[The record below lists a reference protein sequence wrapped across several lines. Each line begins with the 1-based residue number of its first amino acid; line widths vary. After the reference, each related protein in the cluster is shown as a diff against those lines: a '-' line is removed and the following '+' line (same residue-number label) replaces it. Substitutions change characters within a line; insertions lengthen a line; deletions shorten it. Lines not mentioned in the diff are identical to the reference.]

1 MHLQQSKKPQSQTLV
16 GLYHNNYINLDYKM
30 ITLIKEGF
38 YITNNDDV
46 DIKDRILSDSMY
58 FPDSADTSVYKFI
71 TEEEY
76 NEYKKEQEAAIMADM
91 EKNNVN

>member
-1 MHLQQSKKPQSQTLV
+1 
-16 GLYHNNYINLDYKM
+16 M
-30 ITLIKEGF
+30 ITLKKEGF
-38 YITNNDDV
+38 YITNNGDV

-76 NEYKKEQEAAIMADM
+76 NEYKKEQDAAIKADM
-91 EKNNVN
+91 EKHNVN

>member
-1 MHLQQSKKPQSQTLV
+1 
-16 GLYHNNYINLDYKM
+16 M

-38 YITNNDDV
+38 YITNRGDV

-58 FPDSADTSVYKFI
+58 FPDSADTSVYKVI

-76 NEYKKEQEAAIMADM
+76 NEYKKEQDAAINADM
-91 EKNNVN
+91 EKHNVN

>member
-1 MHLQQSKKPQSQTLV
+1 
-16 GLYHNNYINLDYKM
+16 M

-38 YITNNDDV
+38 YITNNGDV

-58 FPDSADTSVYKFI
+58 LPDSADVNAYKFI

-76 NEYKKEQEAAIMADM
+76 NEYKKAQDEAIKADM
-91 EKNNVN
+91 ENNNVN

>member
-1 MHLQQSKKPQSQTLV
+1 
-16 GLYHNNYINLDYKM
+16 M
-30 ITLIKEGF
+30 ITLLKEGF
-38 YITNNDDV
+38 YITNNCDV

-58 FPDSADTSVYKFI
+58 FPNTADVNAYKFI

-76 NEYKKEQEAAIMADM
+76 NEYKKEQDAAIKADM

>member
-1 MHLQQSKKPQSQTLV
+1 
-16 GLYHNNYINLDYKM
+16 M

-38 YITNNDDV
+38 YITNSVDV

-58 FPDSADTSVYKFI
+58 LPDSADVNAYKFI

-76 NEYKKEQEAAIMADM
+76 NEYKKEQDAAIKADM
-91 EKNNVN
+91 EKHNVN

>member
-1 MHLQQSKKPQSQTLV
+1 
-16 GLYHNNYINLDYKM
+16 M

-46 DIKDRILSDSMY
+46 DIKDRILSDSMF
-58 FPDSADTSVYKFI
+58 FPYSADTSVYKFI

-76 NEYKKEQEAAIMADM
+76 NEYKKAQEAAIKADI
-91 EKNNVN
+91 EKHNVN

>member
-1 MHLQQSKKPQSQTLV
+1 
-16 GLYHNNYINLDYKM
+16 M

-76 NEYKKEQEAAIMADM
+76 NEYKKEQDAAIKTEM
-91 EKNNVN
+91 ENNDVN

>member
-1 MHLQQSKKPQSQTLV
+1 
-16 GLYHNNYINLDYKM
+16 M

-38 YITNNDDV
+38 YITNSDDV

-58 FPDSADTSVYKFI
+58 FPDSADTSVYMFI

-76 NEYKKEQEAAIMADM
+76 NEYKKEQDAAIKADM
-91 EKNNVN
+91 EKHNVN

>member
-1 MHLQQSKKPQSQTLV
+1 
-16 GLYHNNYINLDYKM
+16 M

-38 YITNNDDV
+38 YITNNDDDV

-76 NEYKKEQEAAIMADM
+76 NEYKKEQDAAIKADM
-91 EKNNVN
+91 EKQNVN

>member
-1 MHLQQSKKPQSQTLV
+1 
-16 GLYHNNYINLDYKM
+16 M

-58 FPDSADTSVYKFI
+58 FPDSADISVYKFI

-76 NEYKKEQEAAIMADM
+76 NEYKKQQDAAIKADM
-91 EKNNVN
+91 EKHNVN

>member
-1 MHLQQSKKPQSQTLV
+1 
-16 GLYHNNYINLDYKM
+16 M

-46 DIKDRILSDSMY
+46 DINDRILSDPMY

-71 TEEEY
+71 TEE
-76 NEYKKEQEAAIMADM
+76 
-91 EKNNVN
+91 

>member
-1 MHLQQSKKPQSQTLV
+1 
-16 GLYHNNYINLDYKM
+16 M

-38 YITNNDDV
+38 YITNNDDDV
-46 DIKDRILSDSMY
+46 DIKVRILSDSMY

-76 NEYKKEQEAAIMADM
+76 NEYKKEQDAAIKADM
-91 EKNNVN
+91 EKHNVN

>member
-1 MHLQQSKKPQSQTLV
+1 
-16 GLYHNNYINLDYKM
+16 M

-38 YITNNDDV
+38 YITNNYDV

-58 FPDSADTSVYKFI
+58 FPDSADTSVYRFI

-76 NEYKKEQEAAIMADM
+76 NEYKKEQDAAIKTEM
-91 EKNNVN
+91 ENNDVN